1 MDWDYQ
7 VWCYKKYKN
16 LKPGYCYRIM
26 GQGDL
31 SMISDT
37 DKSGY
42 GYCIKLEYYS
52 SRFAGGS
59 LKEEHYY
66 FTEEEM
72 SEYFVSSYTE
82 LQPALKSEKRNE
94 KINEVL
100 K

>member
-7 VWCYKKYKN
+7 VWCYKKFKS
-16 LKPGYCYRIM
+16 LKPGGCYRIM

-31 SMISDT
+31 SMISDI

-42 GYCIKLEYYS
+42 GYCIKLEHLIS
-52 SRFAGGS
+52 GT

-66 FTEEEM
+66 FTEKEM
-72 SEYFVSSYTE
+72 SEYFVSSYKE

-94 KINEVL
+94 KLNKIL

>member
-16 LKPGYCYRIM
+16 LKLCGCYRIM

-31 SMISDT
+31 SMRSDT

-52 SRFAGGS
+52 SIFAGGS

-72 SEYFVSSYTE
+72 SKYFVSSYTE
-82 LQPALKSEKRNE
+82 LKAALKSEKRNE

>member
-7 VWCYKKYKN
+7 VWCYKNYKN
-16 LKPGYCYRIM
+16 LKPGSCYRII

-31 SMISDT
+31 SMRSDT

-42 GYCIKLEYYS
+42 GYCIKLET
-52 SRFAGGS
+52 

-66 FTEEEM
+66 FTEKEM
-72 SEYFVSSYTE
+72 SEYFVSSYKE
-82 LQPALKSEKRNE
+82 LKAALKSEERNE
-94 KINEVL
+94 KIDEVL